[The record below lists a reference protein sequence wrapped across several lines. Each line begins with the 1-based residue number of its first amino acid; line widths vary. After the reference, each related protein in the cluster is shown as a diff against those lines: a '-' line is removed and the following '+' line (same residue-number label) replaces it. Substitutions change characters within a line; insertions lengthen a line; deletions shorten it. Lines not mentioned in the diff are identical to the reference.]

1 MPIYVSWRGLN
12 GVQGQL
18 QHAFNQ
24 PSEIREHVKEEN
36 TSPTSSSAQ
45 AICSMTPLF
54 CGLRIYI
61 LYTYIYICTHGGTSV
76 SELRVKASA
85 AGVTMKQP
93 KCIGEG
99 CTTCSCPNLPYSCHV
114 SMVMLR
120 HIHKSK
126 LQGLTPL
133 PVARVR
139 SLGNVLTALKRTRL
153 MGSQS
158 GVQILSICSTY
169 TYPSECID

>member
-12 GVQGQL
+12 GVQGQV

-61 LYTYIYICTHGGTSV
+61 IYTFIHIYICT
-76 SELRVKASA
+76 
-85 AGVTMKQP
+85 
-93 KCIGEG
+93 
-99 CTTCSCPNLPYSCHV
+99 
-114 SMVMLR
+114 
-120 HIHKSK
+120 KSK

-158 GVQILSICSTY
+158 GVQILSICTY